1 MTRLTERSH
10 LVSVL
15 CTIGKVGWPLVAAA
29 KRPWALCDRIVDVCV
44 IVAVAMLLCPLAVNG
59 FWATWD
65 IIAVAMGM
73 LLKDAFNCYMLLC
86 GDDAQKQ
93 KAVHSSMAWYVHVLV
108 YNAAK
113 QMFAS

>member
-1 MTRLTERSH
+1 MTCLAEHSH

-15 CTIGKVGWPLVAAA
+15 CIIGRVAWSLVAVA
-29 KRPWALCDRIVDVCV
+29 KRFWALCDNMCGRVCY
-44 IVAVAMLLCPLAVNG
+44 CNCCQ
-59 FWATWD
+59 ATWD

-86 GDDAQKQ
+86 ANDAQKQ

-113 QMFAS
+113 QMCAS